1 MKCERCKNDVP
12 DFIWRSDGDHPVM
25 TDRPIIVNSDDFI
38 EGNTMRITARA
49 IVERKLCS
57 EVDPEP
63 VEKIFDWTTSTE
75 IETAV
80 FQAIG
85 AASVC
90 WEDVDRAG
98 VFDSTRAEQI
108 GKELIEYFK
117 SKGPIY

>member
-1 MKCERCKNDVP
+1 MKCEQCKNDVP
-12 DFIWRSDGDHPVM
+12 DFLWVEGDHPAL
-25 TDRPIIVNSDDFI
+25 TEHPIIVNRYDHVPG
-38 EGNTMRITARA
+38 ETTRISATA
-49 IVERKLCS
+49 VVQKKMCS

-63 VEKIFDWTTSTE
+63 EEKIFDWTTSTE